1 MRTIERASQAPREGT
16 MTGNELGILAG
27 YDGSSGSQEALAWA
41 AAEATSRG
49 SPLTICSAW
58 APGYPALPGEVTAFD
73 LARRSGERTLA
84 QGVQFVH
91 DLMAPVKIEP
101 LLAAGP
107 AAMVLCEHSARAE
120 MLVVG
125 SRGQGGFSGLPLG
138 SVSSQVAA
146 HAHGRIVVVRG
157 HWRRVPNHA
166 PPLIVV
172 GTEGS
177 VASEPGMEFAFEEA
191 AYHGTALLAV
201 CALADAPGNLG
212 CAREIE
218 DSFKHLISRWE
229 KTRPEVMVGRHISQ
243 GCARTALLDAAGEAQ
258 LLVVGTRGRGGVDG
272 MTLGSV
278 STALLQHA
286 PCPVGIV
293 HSG

>member
-1 MRTIERASQAPREGT
+1 MSGS
-16 MTGNELGILAG
+16 ELGILAG
-27 YDGSSGSQEALAWA
+27 YDGSPGSQQALAWA
-41 AAEATSRG
+41 TTETRSRG
-49 SPLTICSAW
+49 SPLTVCSAW
-58 APGYPALPGEVTAFD
+58 APGYPALPGQVTAFD

-84 QGVQFVH
+84 QGLQFVH
-91 DLMAPVKIEP
+91 DLMVSVQIQP
-101 LLAAGP
+101 LLTAGP
-107 AAMVLCEHSARAE
+107 AAAVLCEHSARAE

-125 SRGQGGFSGLPLG
+125 SRGQGGFAGLPLG

-157 HWRRVPNHA
+157 HWRRVPTHA

-177 VASEPGMEFAFEEA
+177 AASEPAVEFAFEEA

-218 DSFKHLISRWE
+218 SSFERVISRCE
-229 KTRPEVMVGRHISQ
+229 KAHPEVVVGRRISQ

-258 LLVVGTRGRGGVDG
+258 LLVVGARGRGGIEG
-272 MTLGSV
+272 MMLGSV

-286 PCPVGIV
+286 PGPVGIV

>member
-1 MRTIERASQAPREGT
+1 MAGI
-16 MTGNELGILAG
+16 ELGILAG
-27 YDGSSGSQEALAWA
+27 YDGSPGSQEALAWA
-41 AAEATSRG
+41 AAETTSRG
-49 SPLTICSAW
+49 SPLTVCSTW

-84 QGVQFVH
+84 QGMQFVH
-91 DLMAPVKIEP
+91 DLMVPVEVQP
-101 LLAAGP
+101 LLTAGP
-107 AAMVLCEHSARAE
+107 AAAVLCEHSAKAE

-125 SRGQGGFSGLPLG
+125 SRGQGGFAGLALG

-157 HWRRVPNHA
+157 HWRRVPTHA

-177 VASEPGMEFAFEEA
+177 AASEPAVELAFEEA

-218 DSFKHLISRWE
+218 DSFEYLISRWE
-229 KTRPEVMVGRHISQ
+229 KAHPEVPVGRHISQ
-243 GCARTALLDAAGEAQ
+243 GCARTALLGAAGEAQ
-258 LLVVGTRGRGGVDG
+258 LLVVGAWGRGGIEG
-272 MTLGSV
+272 MMLGSV
-278 STALLQHA
+278 STALLQYA

>member
-1 MRTIERASQAPREGT
+1 MAGI
-16 MTGNELGILAG
+16 ELGILAG
-27 YDGSSGSQEALAWA
+27 YDGSPGSQEALAWA
-41 AAEATSRG
+41 AAETRSRG
-49 SPLTICSAW
+49 SPLTVCSAW
-58 APGYPALPGEVTAFD
+58 APGYPAMPGEVTSFD
-73 LARRSGERTLA
+73 LARRSGERTQA
-84 QGVQFVH
+84 QGVQFVD
-91 DLMAPVKIEP
+91 DLMVPVEIQP
-101 LLAAGP
+101 LLTAGP
-107 AAMVLCEHSARAE
+107 AAAVLCEHSARAE

-125 SRGQGGFSGLPLG
+125 SRGQGGFAGLPMG

-157 HWRRVPNHA
+157 HWRRVPTHA

-177 VASEPGMEFAFEEA
+177 AASEPAVEFAFEEA
-191 AYHGTALLAV
+191 ACHGTALLAV

-218 DSFKHLISRWE
+218 DSFEYLISRWE
-229 KTRPEVMVGRHISQ
+229 KAHPEVVVGRHISQ
-243 GCARTALLDAAGEAQ
+243 GRARTALLDAAGEAQ
-258 LLVVGTRGRGGVDG
+258 LLVVGARGRGGIEG
-272 MTLGSV
+272 MMLGSV
-278 STALLQHA
+278 SAALLQHA

>member
-1 MRTIERASQAPREGT
+1 MAGI
-16 MTGNELGILAG
+16 ELGILAG
-27 YDGSSGSQEALAWA
+27 YDGSPGSQEALAWA
-41 AAEATSRG
+41 AAEARSRG
-49 SPLTICSAW
+49 SPLTVCSAW
-58 APGYPALPGEVTAFD
+58 APEYPAMPGEISSFD
-73 LARRSGERTLA
+73 LARRSGERTQA

-91 DLMAPVKIEP
+91 DLMVPVEIQP
-101 LLAAGP
+101 LLTAGP
-107 AAMVLCEHSARAE
+107 AAAVLCEHCARAE

-125 SRGQGGFSGLPLG
+125 SRGQGGFAGLPLG

-157 HWRRVPNHA
+157 HWRRVPTHA

-177 VASEPGMEFAFEEA
+177 AASEPAVEFAFEEA

-218 DSFKHLISRWE
+218 DSFEYLISRWE
-229 KTRPEVMVGRHISQ
+229 KAHPEVVVGRHISQ

-258 LLVVGTRGRGGVDG
+258 LLVVGARGRGGIED
-272 MTLGSV
+272 MMLGSV
-278 STALLQHA
+278 STVLLQHA

>member
-1 MRTIERASQAPREGT
+1 
-16 MTGNELGILAG
+16 MTGTEFGILAG
-27 YDGSSGSQEALAWA
+27 YDGSPGSQEALSWA
-41 AAEATSRG
+41 AAEATSRE
-49 SPLTICSAW
+49 SVLTVCSAW
-58 APGYPALPGEVTAFD
+58 APGYPALPDEVAFD

-84 QGVQFVH
+84 QGMQFLH
-91 DLMAPVKIEP
+91 DLMVPAKLQP

-107 AAMVLCEHSARAE
+107 AAAVLCERSARAD

-125 SRGQGGFSGLPLG
+125 SRGQGGFAGLPLG

-146 HAHGRIVVVRG
+146 LAPGRIVVVRG
-157 HWRRVPNHA
+157 HWRRVPTHA

-177 VASEPGMEFAFEEA
+177 AASEPAVQFAFEEA

-201 CALADAPGNLG
+201 CALADSPENLG
-212 CAREIE
+212 DARQIR
-218 DSFKHLISRWE
+218 DSFERLIARCE
-229 KTRPEVMVGRHISQ
+229 QAYPEVVVGRHVTQ
-243 GCARTALLDAAGEAQ
+243 GCGRTALLGAAGEAQ
-258 LLVVGTRGRGGVDG
+258 LLVVGARGRCGIEG
-272 MTLGSV
+272 MMLGSV